1 MSQLNLGDAAIPF
14 SLTGVDDQQHAL
26 DNHSDKNALAVVFS
40 CNHCPYVLAWE
51 DRMMQI
57 QADYKDKGVQFLVI
71 NANDAESHPTDSFE
85 KMKERQQEKNFNY
98 IYLRDESQEVAKAYG
113 AQRTPEIFLFDKDR
127 KLSYHGAIDD
137 NYEDPSAVSANY
149 LRDALDSVLSGQ
161 TPATPKTDAVGCTIK
176 WK

>member
-1 MSQLNLGDAAIPF
+1 M
-14 SLTGVDDQQHAL
+14 
-26 DNHSDKNALAVVFS
+26 
-40 CNHCPYVLAWE
+40 
-51 DRMMQI
+51 
-57 QADYKDKGVQFLVI
+57 
-71 NANDAESHPTDSFE
+71 
-85 KMKERQQEKNFNY
+85 
-98 IYLRDESQEVAKAYG
+98 RDESQEVAKAYG